1 MIYTSADVRKVGKD
15 GWIRE
20 TVDLSPFTS
29 RTAGERSSPLYLD
42 EVERKYFRW
51 FASDYRQNLRSRRSS
66 LADDQDRTAVIRAR
80 PRALGC
86 LSKL

>member
-42 EVERKYFRW
+42 EVELKYSRW
-51 FASDYRQNLRSRRSS
+51 FASGYRQNLREAAAHRWRMIRTGRRSS
-66 LADDQDRTAVIRAR
+66 ERGPELWGV
-80 PRALGC
+80 
-86 LSKL
+86 